1 MNPPNTRIF
10 IRNLPP
16 KITDD
21 DLNKLFSKCGKI
33 EEIIIKNNFAF
44 IEYSTVQS
52 SLNAIRNFNDYNFHG
67 TKIVVEQA
75 KTRNEK
81 IAEKMREKCFKCGD
95 YGHFAKDCRVNL
107 HNNMANNIN
116 NNINNNNINVVN
128 NEMIIDKDYNKMG
141 FNERKKRFRHCR
153 KSPKRSFNESLS
165 DLDD

>member
-10 IRNLPP
+10 IRNLPQ
-16 KITDD
+16 KITED
-21 DLNKLFSKCGKI
+21 DLNALFSKCGKI
-33 EEIIIKNNFAF
+33 EDIIIKNNFAF

-95 YGHFAKDCRVNL
+95 YGHFAKDCRVGIVHNIEKNL
-107 HNNMANNIN
+107 GEKN
-116 NNINNNNINVVN
+116 
-128 NEMIIDKDYNKMG
+128 MIIEDNYIEKDYNKLG

-165 DLDD
+165 DLDE

>member
-16 KITDD
+16 KVTEE
-21 DLNKLFSKCGKI
+21 DLNTLFSKCGKI

-75 KTRNEK
+75 KTKNEK

-95 YGHFAKDCRVNL
+95 YGHFAKDCRIGITHNL
-107 HNNMANNIN
+107 DKNGGNKSMKIEESK
-116 NNINNNNINVVN
+116 I
-128 NEMIIDKDYNKMG
+128 EKDYNKLG

-153 KSPKRSFNESLS
+153 KSPKRSFNESIS
-165 DLDD
+165 DLEEE

>member
-165 DLDD
+165 DLEE

>member
-16 KITDD
+16 KVTED
-21 DLNKLFSKCGKI
+21 DLSTLFSKCGKI

-67 TKIVVEQA
+67 TKILVEQA

-95 YGHFAKDCRVNL
+95 YGHFAKDCRIGIT
-107 HNNMANNIN
+107 HNIN
-116 NNINNNNINVVN
+116 NNINNNMNLGNNIEN
-128 NEMIIDKDYNKMG
+128 NIEKDIKIG

-165 DLDD
+165 DLEE

>member
-107 HNNMANNIN
+107 HNNSI
-116 NNINNNNINVVN
+116 NNINNNNLNNNINTAN
-128 NEMIIDKDYNKMG
+128 NEMIIDKDNKMG

>member
-16 KITDD
+16 KVTED
-21 DLNKLFSKCGKI
+21 DLSILFSKCGKI

-44 IEYSTVQS
+44 IEYSTIQS

-75 KTRNEK
+75 KTKNEK

-95 YGHFAKDCRVNL
+95 YGHFAKDCRIGISHNL
-107 HNNMANNIN
+107 DKNGGNKMMKIEENKI
-116 NNINNNNINVVN
+116 
-128 NEMIIDKDYNKMG
+128 EKDYNKLG
-141 FNERKKRFRHCR
+141 FNERKKRFRRCR
-153 KSPKRSFNESLS
+153 KSPKRSFNESIS
-165 DLDD
+165 DLEE

>member
-16 KITDD
+16 KITDE

-44 IEYSTVQS
+44 IEYTTVQS

-107 HNNMANNIN
+107 HNNMVNNIN

-165 DLDD
+165 DFDE

>member
-16 KITDD
+16 KITDE

-44 IEYSTVQS
+44 IEYTTVQS

-95 YGHFAKDCRVNL
+95 YGHFAKDCRVNIA
-107 HNNMANNIN
+107 HNNSINNIN
-116 NNINNNNINVVN
+116 NNINMNIVNN
-128 NEMIIDKDYNKMG
+128 NEMVIEKDNKMG

-165 DLDD
+165 DFDE

>member
-10 IRNLPP
+10 IRNLPA
-16 KITDD
+16 KVTEE
-21 DLNKLFSKCGKI
+21 DLNTLFSKCGKI

-75 KTRNEK
+75 KTKNEK

-95 YGHFAKDCRVNL
+95 YGHFAKDCRIGITHNL
-107 HNNMANNIN
+107 DKNGGNKSMKIEESK
-116 NNINNNNINVVN
+116 I
-128 NEMIIDKDYNKMG
+128 EKDYNKLG

-153 KSPKRSFNESLS
+153 KSPKRSFNESIS
-165 DLDD
+165 DLEEE

>member
-165 DLDD
+165 DFDE